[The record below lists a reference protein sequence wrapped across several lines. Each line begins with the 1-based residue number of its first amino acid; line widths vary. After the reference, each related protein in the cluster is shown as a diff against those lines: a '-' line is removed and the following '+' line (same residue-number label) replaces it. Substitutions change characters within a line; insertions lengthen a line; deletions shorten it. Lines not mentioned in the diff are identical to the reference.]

1 MKSKEDLISILSRI
15 CNKDSRYKI
24 DAYTFVL
31 AALNVTMESLD
42 RNGHVSGQEL
52 THGIKGFA
60 ITEYGR
66 MARTVFEHWGIK
78 TTEDFG
84 YIVFNMVEAGVL
96 GRTESDN
103 INDFKDGFDFKK
115 AFEDEYTF

>member
-1 MKSKEDLISILSRI
+1 MKSKEDLISVLSRL
-15 CNKDSRYKI
+15 CLKDSRYKI

-31 AALNVTMESLD
+31 AALNVTMQALK

-52 THGIKGFA
+52 TSGIKDFA
-60 ITEYGR
+60 IREYGR

-84 YIVFNMVEAGVL
+84 HIVFNMVDAGVL
-96 GRTESDN
+96 GKTETDN
-103 INDFKDGFDFKK
+103 IDDFKNGFDFKK
-115 AFEDEYTF
+115 AFEDEYPF